1 MVAGDQFDRF
11 FGVDNKQQNQSTA
24 DPNAPIYYNTAST
37 AASIWSQNGIAHII
51 RHSTSATLCQMY
63 SLPFGA
69 HWSYA
74 ETTNQRVI
82 TPSIFTPDCIA
93 YKRMLMS
100 VVDHIGSEEHRM
112 PTASIIPF
120 YRTNGITDNTGE
132 WIPLAE
138 DGDLS
143 GLSPSSNIQFMF
155 EFTTISLLCVP
166 GRIMSM
172 AVLYEDYSTDP
183 HYQPSAGKTEIANK
197 RFAWRFATAF
207 GSTVP
212 TLKVRLFDAV
222 TGGLILEDLTIG
234 ATGIWEK
241 STDGGSNWSAYN
253 ATDKGNETTYVRYTP
268 ATLPDNIKIRS
279 LLILA

>member
-1 MVAGDQFDRF
+1 
-11 FGVDNKQQNQSTA
+11 
-24 DPNAPIYYNTAST
+24 
-37 AASIWSQNGIAHII
+37 
-51 RHSTSATLCQMY
+51 MY
-63 SLPFGA
+63 ALPLGA
-69 HWSYA
+69 HWTYA
-74 ETTNQRVI
+74 ATTNQRVI
-82 TPSIFTPDCIA
+82 TPSISTPDCIA
-93 YKRMLMS
+93 YKRMLTS
-100 VVDHIGSEEHRM
+100 VVDHVGSEDYRI
-112 PTASIIPF
+112 PTASIIPY

-132 WIPLAE
+132 WIPLSE

-183 HYQPSAGKTEIANK
+183 HYQPSAGKTEIASK

-222 TGGLILEDLTIG
+222 TGGLILEDSTIG
-234 ATGIWEK
+234 PTGTWEK

-253 ATDKGNETTYVRYTP
+253 TTDKGNETTYVRYTP